1 MSKQVLVQLAAYNT
15 WANVKMYTAC
25 ANLTND
31 DRKRAMGASF
41 GSVHGTLNHLLL
53 ADRLWLS
60 RFLSEPFAVGSLND
74 ELYPEFAD
82 LSRERPLTDARLE
95 AWVHTLNDDAL
106 DSDLTFTTI
115 AKRQQITMRLGHAA
129 LHVFNH
135 QTYHRGQV
143 ASLVRQ
149 LGHAPPETDLLYMNM

>member
-1 MSKQVLVQLAAYNT
+1 MSKKVLEHLAAYNT
-15 WANVKMYTAC
+15 WANTKVYATC
-25 ANLTND
+25 GNLTND

-53 ADRLWLS
+53 VDQLWLS
-60 RFLSEPFAVGSLND
+60 RFLNEPFVAGSVR
-74 ELYPEFAD
+74 EEFYAEFD
-82 LSRERPLTDARLE
+82 NLRRERQLTDARLE
-95 AWVHTLNDDAL
+95 AWMHTLDDDAL

-115 AKRQQITMRLGHAA
+115 TKGQRITMPLGRAA

-149 LGHAPPETDLLYMNM
+149 LGHTPPETDLLYMSL